1 MTDNREVR
9 IETVERL
16 ASEHGWMRRP
26 ELDTAAID
34 AWEKPDGTLYA
45 ARKGV
50 PPSIVTLLTPLPPQ
64 YRAN

>member
-16 ASEHGWMRRP
+16 ASEHGWIRRP
-26 ELDTAAID
+26 EFDTAVID
-34 AWEKPDGTLYA
+34 AWEQPDGQLYA

-50 PPSIVTLLTPLPPQ
+50 PPSIVTLLTPRPQ